1 MIDVDLSRE
10 QKEQLVAKLKRYF
23 EDELDQDIGGF
34 EAEFLLDFIGKE
46 LGAFYYNKGV
56 SDAQLAV
63 ASKYS
68 ELTDLF
74 FELEQ
79 TL

>member
-1 MIDVDLSRE
+1 MKVELSPD
-10 QKEQLVAKLKRYF
+10 QKEQLVAKLKKYF

-46 LGAFYYNKGV
+46 LGPLYYNKGLE
-56 SDAQLAV
+56 DAQSALQ
-63 ASKYS
+63 SKMS
-68 ELTDLF
+68 ELTDVF

-79 TL
+79 VV

>member
-1 MIDVDLSRE
+1 MKVELSPD
-10 QKEQLVAKLKRYF
+10 QKEQLVAKLKKYF
-23 EDELDQDIGGF
+23 EAELDQDIGGF

-46 LGAFYYNKGV
+46 LGIHYYNKGIE
-56 SDAQLAV
+56 DAQSAV

-79 TL
+79 VV

>member
-1 MIDVDLSRE
+1 MDVELNQD

-23 EDELDQDIGGF
+23 DDELGQDIGGF

-46 LGAFYYNKGV
+46 LGVHYYNKGLQ
-56 SDAQLAV
+56 DAQSALT
-63 ASKYS
+63 SKMS

-74 FELEQ
+74 YELEQ
-79 TL
+79 VV